1 MTLKKYFYLCTLFL
15 SIFLLASCAGNKQG
29 PGSMNGAGPGVT
41 DANLPEGV
49 QTSGVD
55 TGSGFGSDELSSSG
69 RITNGRV
76 YYFDFDRS
84 DIHESDKPAI
94 LSHVNY
100 LMKHPQ
106 ARIILEGH
114 TDPKGSREY
123 NVALGE
129 RRANAVAEFMK
140 EKGVNSA
147 QIRVVSYGAERLAVP
162 GRSEQDYQ
170 LDRRVVLVFQRK

>member
-1 MTLKKYFYLCTLFL
+1 MIKNIFAYTAIALFL
-15 SIFLLASCAGNKQG
+15 VSCAGNKQG
-29 PGSMNGAGPGVT
+29 PGGMNGGGPGVT

-49 QTSGVD
+49 QASGVE
-55 TGSGFGSDELSSSG
+55 TGSTFGDEESSRAGF
-69 RITNGRV
+69 IHNGRV

-84 DIHESDKPAI
+84 DIHESDKPGI
-94 LSHVNY
+94 LSNVNY
-100 LMKHPQ
+100 LIKHPQ

-140 EKGVNSA
+140 AKGVNPA
-147 QIRVVSYGAERLAVP
+147 QIRVVSYGAERLAVQ
-162 GRSEQDYQ
+162 GRTENDYQ
-170 LDRRVVLVFQRK
+170 LDRRVVLVYQRK